1 MNLNFLFKEITL
13 FKKYKTNVTSICW
26 FLLAFLTALSE
37 VVRGSKAI
45 NNYQIFKN
53 VFYHT
58 TQQVNLYALYPDAHF
73 DSNHYGIVFSIL
85 IAPFALLPNW
95 AGCLLWCMANAA
107 FLFYVI
113 CRLPLDQRNKL
124 IILAIGLIEMLT
136 ATHNTQFN
144 PMMTA
149 FIIFPFILVN
159 EEKEWSA
166 TFFIAAGFLIKLYGI
181 VALVTFLFSKNKLKF
196 IGWFI
201 VWLLVLFCLPMIISS
216 PSFVLQS
223 YTNWYHSLDEKN
235 SLNTSLGIV
244 VRQNISVHGM
254 LQRIFNLP
262 GLSQLWVLLPAGLL
276 NLLPLLR
283 FKAYQSRSFRLLYLA
298 LCLLSV
304 TIFSSSAESSTY
316 IIAVSGVAIWF
327 VLNDMKNKWV
337 IALLIFTFIFTIL
350 SPTDLIPNFIQKQF
364 FVKYSLKALPCFL
377 VWGVIVVQLLT
388 HNFTQ
393 TAAKAD
399 A

>member
-13 FKKYKTNVTSICW
+13 FKKYKTNVTSIGW

-53 VFYHT
+53 VFFHT
-58 TQQVNLYALYPDAHF
+58 IQQVNLYALYPADHF

-85 IAPFALLPNW
+85 IAPFALLPDW

-113 CRLPLDQRNKL
+113 NRLPLDQKNKL

-201 VWLLVLFCLPMIISS
+201 VWLLVLFCLPMLISS
-216 PSFVLQS
+216 HAFVLQS
-223 YTNWYHSLDEKN
+223 YTDWYHSLDEKN
-235 SLNTSLGIV
+235 NLNTSLGIV
-244 VRQNISVHGM
+244 TGQNISVHGM

-262 GLSQLWVLLPAGLL
+262 CLSQLWVLLPAALL

-283 FKAYQSRSFRLLYLA
+283 FKAYQSISFRLLYLA
-298 LCLLSV
+298 LCLVSV

-327 VLNDMKNKWV
+327 VLNDMKNKWL

-350 SPTDLIPNFIQKQF
+350 SPTDLFPNFIQKHF

-377 VWGVIVVQLLT
+377 VWAVIVVQLLT

>member
-1 MNLNFLFKEITL
+1 
-13 FKKYKTNVTSICW
+13 
-26 FLLAFLTALSE
+26 
-37 VVRGSKAI
+37 
-45 NNYQIFKN
+45 
-53 VFYHT
+53 
-58 TQQVNLYALYPDAHF
+58 
-73 DSNHYGIVFSIL
+73 
-85 IAPFALLPNW
+85 
-95 AGCLLWCMANAA
+95 MANAA

-113 CRLPLDQRNKL
+113 CRLPLDQKNKL

-223 YTNWYHSLDEKN
+223 YTDWYHSLDEKN
-235 SLNTSLGIV
+235 NLNTSLGIV
-244 VRQNISVHGM
+244 VGQNISVHGM
-254 LQRIFNLP
+254 IQRIFNLP
-262 GLSQLWVLLPAGLL
+262 DLSQLWLLLPAGLL

-327 VLNDMKNKWV
+327 VLNDMKNKGFLARV
-337 IALLIFTFIFTIL
+337 SQAI
-350 SPTDLIPNFIQKQF
+350 
-364 FVKYSLKALPCFL
+364 VKLKNRFQDTKN
-377 VWGVIVVQLLT
+377 VE
-388 HNFTQ
+388 
-393 TAAKAD
+393 
-399 A
+399 

>member
-13 FKKYKTNVTSICW
+13 FKKYKTNVTSIGW

-53 VFYHT
+53 VFFHT
-58 TQQVNLYALYPDAHF
+58 IQQVNLYALYPADHF

-85 IAPFALLPNW
+85 IAPFALLPDW

-113 CRLPLDQRNKL
+113 NRLPLDQKNKL

-159 EEKEWSA
+159 EKKEWSA

-201 VWLLVLFCLPMIISS
+201 VWLLVLFCLPMLISS
-216 PSFVLQS
+216 HAFVLQS
-223 YTNWYHSLDEKN
+223 YTDWYHSLDEKN
-235 SLNTSLGIV
+235 NLNTSLGIV
-244 VRQNISVHGM
+244 TGQNISVHGM

-262 GLSQLWVLLPAGLL
+262 GLSQLWILLPAALL

-283 FKAYQSRSFRLLYLA
+283 FKAYQSISFRLLYLA

-327 VLNDMKNKWV
+327 VLNDMKNKWL

-350 SPTDLIPNFIQKQF
+350 SPTDLFPNFIQKHF

-377 VWGVIVVQLLT
+377 VWAVIVVQLLT

>member
-13 FKKYKTNVTSICW
+13 FKKYKTNVTSIGW

-53 VFYHT
+53 VFFHT
-58 TQQVNLYALYPDAHF
+58 IQQVNLYALYPADHF
-73 DSNHYGIVFSIL
+73 DSNHYGIVFSIP
-85 IAPFALLPNW
+85 IAPFALLPDW

-113 CRLPLDQRNKL
+113 NRLPLDQKNKL

-159 EEKEWSA
+159 EKKEWSA

-201 VWLLVLFCLPMIISS
+201 VWLLVLFCLPMLISS
-216 PSFVLQS
+216 HAFVLQS
-223 YTNWYHSLDEKN
+223 YTDWYHSLDEKN
-235 SLNTSLGIV
+235 NLNTSLGIV
-244 VRQNISVHGM
+244 TGQNISVHGM

-262 GLSQLWVLLPAGLL
+262 GLSQLWILLPAALL

-283 FKAYQSRSFRLLYLA
+283 FKAYQSISFRLLYLA

-327 VLNDMKNKWV
+327 VLNDMKNKWL

-350 SPTDLIPNFIQKQF
+350 SPTDLFPNFIQKHF

-377 VWGVIVVQLLT
+377 VWAVIVVQLLT